1 MFSAARPFL
10 ARHRGPFLALLAAG
24 AALGVSGCASD
35 GPTHPTLP
43 DRPTVE
49 RPDGITPDGVA
60 EMRETISDRRS
71 ASRDLMDT
79 TLVTPSTLDTNEAG
93 PDFLGYLGTLTGYA
107 LDALSLQT
115 FGIW

>member
-1 MFSAARPFL
+1 MSSAACPCRAPFR
-10 ARHRGPFLALLAAG
+10 ARFLTVLALG

-35 GPTHPTLP
+35 GPTHATLP

-60 EMRETISDRRS
+60 EMRETMADRRS
-71 ASRDLMDT
+71 ASRDLMDS
-79 TLVTPSTLDTNEAG
+79 TLVTSSALDTNEPG